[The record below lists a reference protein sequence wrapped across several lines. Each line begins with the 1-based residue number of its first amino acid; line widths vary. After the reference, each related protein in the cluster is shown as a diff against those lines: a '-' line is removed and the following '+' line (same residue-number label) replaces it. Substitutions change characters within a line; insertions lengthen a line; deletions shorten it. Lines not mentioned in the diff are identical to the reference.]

1 MDERSGNGTKNSELT
16 SLRMIRVLLHKL
28 LNFNVEDKSTMK
40 TALND
45 LNYYLLKY
53 PKYKKLNTILAGGW
67 NYKRMSP
74 NEAVAQ
80 ITRLQKFVKDQ
91 GGNGSS
97 IEGSVLNI
105 ILKKIL
111 SIYLKEVGQEN
122 NSSKEYGS
130 ENSNHI
136 TSGAFAITELEG
148 HSREK
153 IEHETESGSDA
164 EFDPNALGEYTTS
177 EQEVD
182 YESEYSSEVNFD
194 QTTIRDYTT
203 TEPEGHASEET
214 EYETESGSGAE
225 INPNDLGEYTTSE
238 PDSYL
243 SEEIDYESEYS
254 SEVDVHTTTFGNY
267 SAAEPE
273 GHSLEETEYE
283 TISGSGEEIDPN
295 ELGEYTTSEPDSYS
309 SEEIE
314 YESEYKSE
322 YSYEVNFDTTTF
334 ADNSKS
340 EPKGHSSKETDYELD
355 VHIVGGS
362 TPEVS
367 SEHSTDQN
375 EATTKLPLDP
385 KSTELFFEG
394 VTMNSGAT
402 RSDFV
407 TEQLVLEETV
417 TELYFEQINFE
428 DYYNELNRPLKEFTT
443 PKELI
448 VSEGERLE
456 EMKKMYE
463 VLKDMM
469 DCSEERNCEKCNL
482 CVKKEPTD
490 CKIVKKECEPGS
502 KRLPYLALDW
512 TRYEQKTKDGSWEM
526 KFCPP
531 NAIFWTV

>member
-45 LNYYLLKY
+45 LNYYILKY

-91 GGNGSS
+91 DGNASS

-130 ENSNHI
+130 ENSNKNI
-136 TSGAFAITELEG
+136 EASSSEAYVTTESKGYSSKEIEDEVENSLEVEFLPSTSGAFAITELEG
-148 HSREK
+148 HSRER
-153 IEHETESGSDA
+153 IEHETESGADA

-177 EQEVD
+177 EPEIHSSEEVD

-203 TEPEGHASEET
+203 TEPEGHASKET

-225 INPNDLGEYTTSE
+225 IDPND
-238 PDSYL
+238 
-243 SEEIDYESEYS
+243 
-254 SEVDVHTTTFGNY
+254 
-267 SAAEPE
+267 
-273 GHSLEETEYE
+273 
-283 TISGSGEEIDPN
+283 
-295 ELGEYTTSEPDSYS
+295 LGEYTTSEPDSYS
-309 SEEIE
+309 SEEVE
-314 YESEYKSE
+314 YESEYESE

-355 VHIVGGS
+355 VHNGGGS

-394 VTMNSGAT
+394 VTMNS
-402 RSDFV
+402 R
-407 TEQLVLEETV
+407 
-417 TELYFEQINFE
+417 
-428 DYYNELNRPLKEFTT
+428 
-443 PKELI
+443 
-448 VSEGERLE
+448 
-456 EMKKMYE
+456 
-463 VLKDMM
+463 
-469 DCSEERNCEKCNL
+469 
-482 CVKKEPTD
+482 
-490 CKIVKKECEPGS
+490 
-502 KRLPYLALDW
+502 
-512 TRYEQKTKDGSWEM
+512 
-526 KFCPP
+526 
-531 NAIFWTV
+531 